1 MALLSPQEQRIADG
15 IPDWQ
20 AGISEKV
27 QRRLKS
33 WEQARP
39 VIDIYRAL
47 YFTESFRATE
57 GQPLILRWAKAM
69 HHIAEKIDVVIGDD
83 ELIAGRGGRAER
95 YGVLYPELDGDF
107 LVTALHELPNRPG
120 APFTIDEL
128 DASVVEQEIAPYWEG
143 KNYHEALASELPE
156 EVLPYTCNPKNVL
169 ESRFIVNETS
179 SFRSFT
185 QWVHDYEKV
194 PKYGLAAI
202 REKAQAR
209 LAELD
214 EFNPVDTLE
223 KAPFLQAV
231 ITDIDAIVL
240 WANRY
245 SQEARRLAR
254 LTADEKRRQELLQI
268 AEACAHVPEHPARN
282 FREAVQSQWLIQ
294 MFSRLEQKTGTTIS
308 NGRMDQYFYPYYKAD
323 KEAGILSDEEVL
335 EILESLWLNRAQ
347 YADLYISPTG
357 GAFNEGYA
365 HWEAVTVGGQ
375 TPQGQDAVNEL
386 TYLILQSKRQ
396 FPLHYPDLAARIHNR
411 SDERYLY
418 AVAEVIQDGC
428 GFPKLINDEEVVP
441 LLLSKGASFEEAFD
455 YAVSGCSE
463 VRMPNRDT
471 YIAPCAYINF
481 AAALEMTLRNGR
493 MKKYGQEQ
501 IGLATGEAADFG
513 SWEDF
518 LAAYLKQQ
526 KNFLKQ
532 VFLQQYKIIQLH
544 PKHFA
549 WPLGSLLHDLCLE
562 DCRDIHEA
570 KIKGGID
577 LGFFDF
583 IGFATVVD
591 SLAAIRKLVFEDKK
605 LSMQQVLQAL
615 DDDFKGHDIVRQYLR
630 HAPKYGNDDEYAD
643 SIARLLDEECLK
655 FTKEYSQALEVQ
667 LDLRYVPFTSH
678 VPFGKV
684 ISATPNGRYAYTP
697 LSDGSSASQGLPKGM
712 TKRVLRRCCFP
723 TMPPRI
729 LASGTGRQGF

>member
-1 MALLSPQEQRIADG
+1 M
-15 IPDWQ
+15 
-20 AGISEKV
+20 
-27 QRRLKS
+27 
-33 WEQARP
+33 
-39 VIDIYRAL
+39 
-47 YFTESFRATE
+47 
-57 GQPLILRWAKAM
+57 
-69 HHIAEKIDVVIGDD
+69 
-83 ELIAGRGGRAER
+83 
-95 YGVLYPELDGDF
+95 
-107 LVTALHELPNRPG
+107 
-120 APFTIDEL
+120 
-128 DASVVEQEIAPYWEG
+128 
-143 KNYHEALASELPE
+143 
-156 EVLPYTCNPKNVL
+156 
-169 ESRFIVNETS
+169 
-179 SFRSFT
+179 
-185 QWVHDYEKV
+185 
-194 PKYGLAAI
+194 
-202 REKAQAR
+202 
-209 LAELD
+209 
-214 EFNPVDTLE
+214 
-223 KAPFLQAV
+223 
-231 ITDIDAIVL
+231 
-240 WANRY
+240 
-245 SQEARRLAR
+245 
-254 LTADEKRRQELLQI
+254 
-268 AEACAHVPEHPARN
+268 
-282 FREAVQSQWLIQ
+282 
-294 MFSRLEQKTGTTIS
+294 
-308 NGRMDQYFYPYYKAD
+308 
-323 KEAGILSDEEVL
+323 
-335 EILESLWLNRAQ
+335 
-347 YADLYISPTG
+347 
-357 GAFNEGYA
+357 
-365 HWEAVTVGGQ
+365 
-375 TPQGQDAVNEL
+375 
-386 TYLILQSKRQ
+386 
-396 FPLHYPDLAARIHNR
+396 
-411 SDERYLY
+411 
-418 AVAEVIQDGC
+418 
-428 GFPKLINDEEVVP
+428 
-441 LLLSKGASFEEAFD
+441 
-455 YAVSGCSE
+455 VS
-463 VRMPNRDT
+463 
-471 YIAPCAYINF
+471 CAYINF

-630 HAPKYGNDDEYAD
+630 HAPKYGNDDEYSD